1 MKPTTVL
8 TDVSAPGV
16 AASVGPGDEPLHL
29 LTLHHHHLAILS
41 SPDSL
46 HSTCFPLHHSPTKAP
61 FHRDV
66 LTSLVDDQV
75 NMYPTASNLHNQ
87 AVRTCEGREEREKG
101 GGVRERDREGDAIVA
116 RASQP
121 HAFLN
126 KTIFTGSHGGGAVT
140 SHRAAGGDV

>member
-101 GGVRERDREGDAIVA
+101 GGVRERG
-116 RASQP
+116 
-121 HAFLN
+121 
-126 KTIFTGSHGGGAVT
+126 TGRGMQSWPGQVNHTPFSTRQYLLEAMAVV
-140 SHRAAGGDV
+140 R

>member
-1 MKPTTVL
+1 MKSTTVL

-75 NMYPTASNLHNQ
+75 NMYPTDSNLHNQ

-101 GGVRERDREGDAIVA
+101 REREG
-116 RASQP
+116 Q
-121 HAFLN
+121 
-126 KTIFTGSHGGGAVT
+126 GGGCNRGPGKST
-140 SHRAAGGDV
+140 TRLSQQDNIYWKPWRWCGDITQGGGR